1 VLLEKTNTLISY
13 LQGHDWLV
21 EPNDVKRS
29 LRLLL
34 KFNLELKLFMCGKD
48 ECEPVGINCDFSEI
62 KELNVK
68 MKVNKIGKGSSKSCC
83 KHITIVNPL
92 INDYSIFINLSQPY
106 SCFNYGYNYLHLYE
120 HLMTSC
126 WKECDKSD
134 LVLMNGYTTI
144 DARCMVFAVV
154 KTERAFKEYLEAL
167 NNFTANDLIDD
178 DTLKL
183 ETNRT
188 VSETLVD
195 KSLCC
200 FGRTNPGGY
209 DKNVLLKLFDQGF
222 NVVTV
227 TPNVVKGCKFA
238 AKTVNKNK
246 VNSKGNT
253 VDDTKLTVPTFDYL
267 PLSVLRDKYNRPF
280 HVLSVNEDVT
290 SHILSSGLV
299 GIPVTYNLV
308 EDILRLGLTDEVLVK
323 LMSYSSGV
331 SLVE

>member
-1 VLLEKTNTLISY
+1 
-13 LQGHDWLV
+13 
-21 EPNDVKRS
+21 
-29 LRLLL
+29 
-34 KFNLELKLFMCGKD
+34 
-48 ECEPVGINCDFSEI
+48 
-62 KELNVK
+62 
-68 MKVNKIGKGSSKSCC
+68 
-83 KHITIVNPL
+83 
-92 INDYSIFINLSQPY
+92 
-106 SCFNYGYNYLHLYE
+106 
-120 HLMTSC
+120 MTSC

-167 NNFTANDLIDD
+167 NNFTADNLVDD

-188 VSETLVD
+188 VSETLID

-227 TPNVVKGCKFA
+227 TPNVVKGCKYNGCSVSV
-238 AKTVNKNK
+238 KNKDNSKGTSK
-246 VNSKGNT
+246 VNSLT
-253 VDDTKLTVPTFDYL
+253 LVDKDDNELIIPTFDYM
-267 PLSVLRDKYNRPF
+267 PLSVLRDKYNRPY
-280 HVLSVNEDVT
+280 HMLSTKVSNGVVVT
-290 SHILSSGLV
+290 